1 MRPLL
6 LTLSGILNYHYY
18 YGLTGLHP
26 PHELAAPACVRQI
39 TVMTRIFIDS
49 DACPVKDEVY
59 RVAGRYGVH
68 VFVVANRMIA
78 VPEAPLIERIVVDA
92 GPDVADDWIAEH
104 AVENDIVITADIPL
118 AARCVEKGAYVLE
131 HKGRLLDGDAIGM
144 ALAMRNLMTDLRSAG
159 MITPGSALFS
169 KADRSRF
176 LSTLDTLVVKARKPR
191 VRLLP
196 PNG

>member
-1 MRPLL
+1 
-6 LTLSGILNYHYY
+6 
-18 YGLTGLHP
+18 
-26 PHELAAPACVRQI
+26 
-39 TVMTRIFIDS
+39 MTRIFIDS

-59 RVAGRYGVH
+59 RVAGRYGLH

-78 VPEAPLIERIVVDA
+78 VPDAPLVERIVVEA

-104 AVENDIVITADIPL
+104 TQDADIVITADIPL

-131 HKGRLLDGDAIGM
+131 PKGRLLDGDAIGM

-159 MITPGSALFS
+159 MMTPGGAPFG

-176 LSTLDTLVVKARKPR
+176 LSALDTLVIKARKPR
-191 VRLLP
+191 PRPRPLTP
-196 PNG
+196 PVF

>member
-1 MRPLL
+1 MSPLPRGWLWQAHNLPSPKRFTLRPSRGS
-6 LTLSGILNYHYY
+6 SG
-18 YGLTGLHP
+18 G
-26 PHELAAPACVRQI
+26 
-39 TVMTRIFIDS
+39 MTRIFIDS

-59 RVAGRYGVH
+59 RVAGRYGLH

-78 VPEAPLIERIVVDA
+78 VPDAPLVERIVVEA

-104 AVENDIVITADIPL
+104 TQDADIVITADIPL

-131 HKGRLLDGDAIGM
+131 PKGRLLDGDAIGM

-159 MITPGSALFS
+159 MMTPGGAPFG

-176 LSTLDTLVVKARKPR
+176 LSALDTLVIKARKPR
-191 VRLLP
+191 PRPLTP
-196 PNG
+196 PVF